1 MRGRTLWLVGA
12 GLSLVVASQ
21 PLPLRAEANFSRGA
35 KALFYSETGTTVAP
49 KVDEKP
55 RTRPAARAPRKAPTE
70 VADNPWVGVAY
81 WVEWERPGSI
91 ATRIADPARFVFQSG
106 DRIRLHVKTNVEG
119 YLYLVNRGSSGQTTV
134 LFPAAGMPEHPQRV
148 RAREEYTVPERGWI
162 RFDDRPGEENIV
174 FLLSQSPLTN
184 ILGNAPVRPEL
195 SPAMEARL
203 TDVVKYR
210 GTKDLLVETDDSQ
223 GQQATYAGAS
233 LRPAA
238 TDPGGEPLLTVQT
251 RLQHR

>member
-1 MRGRTLWLVGA
+1 MRGYTLWLVGA
-12 GLSLVVASQ
+12 GLALVVASQ
-21 PLPLRAEANFSRGA
+21 PVPLRAAAHAARGA

-49 KVDEKP
+49 KMDEKP
-55 RTRPAARAPRKAPTE
+55 RTRPAARAPRQAPPE
-70 VADNPWVGVAY
+70 VADHPWVGIAY
-81 WVEWERPGSI
+81 WVEWERPGSV
-91 ATRIADPARFVFQSG
+91 ATRIADPTRFVFQSG

-134 LFPAAGMPEHPQRV
+134 LFPAAGITEHPRRV
-148 RAREEYTVPERGWI
+148 RARQEYTVPERGWI
-162 RFDDRPGEENIV
+162 RFDDQPGEENIV
-174 FLLSQSPLTN
+174 FLLAQRPLTDV
-184 ILGNAPVRPEL
+184 LDNAPVPPEL

-203 TDVVKYR
+203 MNVVEYR
-210 GTKDLLVETDDSQ
+210 GTKDLLVETDDRQ

-238 TDPGGEPLLTVQT
+238 TAPGGETLLTVQT